1 VVGGPGPGE
10 AEELDRADPLAW
22 ARERFVVPDE
32 KLVYLDGNSL
42 GRLPAATVARLSEV
56 VGHEWGEALIS
67 SWGHWLDL
75 PTAVGDL
82 IGVGLLGARTG
93 EVVVA
98 DSTTVNLYR
107 LAAAALDAR
116 PGRSVIV
123 TDTDNFPTDRYV
135 LEGLA
140 ASRGGSVRWIS
151 SADPV
156 HGPSAGELSAALDSD
171 VALVSLS
178 HVDYRSASVL
188 DLAAAASL
196 AHSAGALV
204 LFDLCHSV
212 GVVPVDL
219 SAAGADLA
227 VGCTYKYLCG
237 GPGAPAFQY
246 VSSEIQASLRQPIW
260 GWWAREAMFEMAQ
273 GFVPVAGIRA
283 FLSGTAPVLGL
294 VCVEEGAR
302 LVTAAGLAAVR
313 EKSIQLTSYA
323 VSLFDAV
330 LAPLGFRLGSPR
342 EAERRGSHVLVC
354 RADAASLSERLAAE
368 AGVVTD
374 FRMPDGIRLGLAPL
388 TTRFRDVY
396 DGVAGLAA
404 IAGG

>member
-1 VVGGPGPGE
+1 
-10 AEELDRADPLAW
+10 
-22 ARERFVVPDE
+22 
-32 KLVYLDGNSL
+32 
-42 GRLPAATVARLSEV
+42 
-56 VGHEWGEALIS
+56 
-67 SWGHWLDL
+67 
-75 PTAVGDL
+75 
-82 IGVGLLGARTG
+82 
-93 EVVVA
+93 VVVA
-98 DSTTVNLYR
+98 DSTSVNLYR

-116 PGRSVIV
+116 PGRGVIV

-140 ASRGGSVRWIS
+140 AARGGSERWIS
-151 SADPV
+151 PADPV
-156 HGPSAGELSAALDSD
+156 HGPSHAEVSAALDSD
-171 VALVSLS
+171 VALVSFS
-178 HVDYRSASVL
+178 HVDYRSASVM
-188 DLAAAASL
+188 DLASVASL

-212 GVVPVDL
+212 GVVPTDL
-219 SAAGADLA
+219 TAAGADLA

-246 VSSEIQASLRQPIW
+246 VRSELQASLRQPIW
-260 GWWAREAMFEMAQ
+260 GWWAREAMFEMGE
-273 GFVPVAGIRA
+273 GFVPTAGIRA
-283 FLSGTAPVLGL
+283 FLSGTASVLGL

-302 LVTAAGLAAVR
+302 VVTGAGVDAAR
-313 EKSIQLTSYA
+313 SKSMLLTDYC
-323 VSLFDAV
+323 VSLFDEV

-354 RADAASLSERLAAE
+354 REDARDLSERLAAE

-396 DGVAGLAA
+396 EGVTRLAA